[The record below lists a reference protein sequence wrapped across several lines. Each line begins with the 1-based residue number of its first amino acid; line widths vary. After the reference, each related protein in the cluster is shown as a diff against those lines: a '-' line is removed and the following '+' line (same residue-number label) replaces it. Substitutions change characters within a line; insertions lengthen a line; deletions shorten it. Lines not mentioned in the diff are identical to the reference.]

1 MRHALPVR
9 REVADGPADPGLS
22 EAGRAQSERLAA
34 YLSSER
40 IDALYSSPMRRAVQT
55 AMPIGDAH
63 HLSVEIDDDVAEWDR
78 HSNEYIP
85 VEELKRANDP
95 RWQQLID
102 GIRPDGAP
110 SAAEFQAVV
119 VAALERLI
127 SSHSSQRVAVVCH
140 GGVINAYLAH
150 VLGIGP
156 ATEFFYPNYTSI
168 HRVAA
173 ARTGERSILSVNETA
188 QLRGTGLPIG
198 MYHG

>member
-63 HLSVEIDDDVAEWDR
+63 HLSVEIEEDVAEWDR

-140 GGVINAYLAH
+140 GGVLAALYRHVRAIPVSASQAIPIPNASYNALAFESGAWTVEAWADTAH
-150 VLGIGP
+150 LE
-156 ATEFFYPNYTSI
+156 ATAPFVEP
-168 HRVAA
+168 
-173 ARTGERSILSVNETA
+173 
-188 QLRGTGLPIG
+188 
-198 MYHG
+198 